1 MDAPSAKSLSICKCM
16 CISFWSTVSTR
27 QPLKLELGILVCIG
41 LCHIP
46 RWYISFE
53 RSLGS
58 LVNVPQVCVH
68 FASVGFL
75 FHTCRIGKKSSF
87 AEELLAALSYI
98 RTHHFAF
105 FFISLLVTWKVVR
118 QTGGMSKPIARQ
130 PPDTLFNSFLLYEFF
145 YKLQNFTVFRLQ
157 VKNENWVTG
166 MRELPVSHFFV
177 GRAATKCVMD
187 YATHCEHVSRF
198 VKRFV

>member
-1 MDAPSAKSLSICKCM
+1 MHVHFLLTDSFNSAAAEARVRDFSMHRVMPYSTLIHQLRKELRQPCKCAT
-16 CISFWSTVSTR
+16 SLRTF
-27 QPLKLELGILVCIG
+27 CIG
-41 LCHIP
+41 WVSVSHLSDRKKEFFCRRIAGGPLIHTNT
-46 RWYISFE
+46 SF
-53 RSLGS
+53 R
-58 LVNVPQVCVH
+58 
-68 FASVGFL
+68 
-75 FHTCRIGKKSSF
+75 
-87 AEELLAALSYI
+87 
-98 RTHHFAF
+98 F

-145 YKLQNFTVFRLQ
+145 YKLQNFTVPRLQ

-177 GRAATKCVMD
+177 GRAGTKCVMD

-198 VKRFV
+198 VKRFF